1 MSSSATIDGLEHG
14 DAAGLQAV
22 VAASPRLR
30 HGMLDV
36 TVVNVTLV
44 AIRADLDPPSPALV

>member
-1 MSSSATIDGLEHG
+1 M
-14 DAAGLQAV
+14 LQASKPCAPFRSGFV
-22 VAASPRLR
+22 MA
-30 HGMLDV
+30 MLDV